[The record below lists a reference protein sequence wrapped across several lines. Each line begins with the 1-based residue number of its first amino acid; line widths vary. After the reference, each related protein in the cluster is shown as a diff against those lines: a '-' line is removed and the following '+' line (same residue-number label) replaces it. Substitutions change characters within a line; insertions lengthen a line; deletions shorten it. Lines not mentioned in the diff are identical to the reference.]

1 MQTLM
6 WIAVAVALF
15 LALDWFLRRPIKPKD

>member
-6 WIAVAVALF
+6 WIAFAVALF
-15 LALDWFLRRPIKPKD
+15 LVLDWFLRRPFNPKD